1 MNITRRDT
9 IKSILAA
16 AAVAVA
22 PAPLNA
28 LTISPNSTKTDSFVE
43 DINYL
48 LLRLAECRNCRFNY
62 QNDRIV
68 IFVPRD
74 SDLDGIKERF
84 FHDHPDAN
92 DDCVYLS
99 SLYKIPKLSVG
110 INEKK
115 DAPKFKGIWGEV
127 SYLENGERAFLLTGP
142 KFNMAFIQK
151 QPK

>member
-1 MNITRRDT
+1 MTRRDALKT
-9 IKSILAA
+9 IMAVS
-16 AAVAVA
+16 AVAVA

-28 LTISPNSTKTDSFVE
+28 LTISPDSTKTDSFVE

-48 LLRLAECRNCRFNY
+48 LLRLAECRNCRFDY
-62 QNDRIV
+62 KNDRIV

-99 SLYKIPKLSVG
+99 SLYKIPKLTVG
-110 INEKK
+110 INERN
-115 DAPKFKGIWGEV
+115 DAPKSKVIWGEV

-142 KFNMAFIQK
+142 KFNIAFIQK